1 MDATRTTSEKKLTT
15 KQTATEWHLPNT
27 ARMYDY
33 YLGGTHNT
41 EADRKAAGE
50 VDSYAPFVGYVARL
64 QRACLKD
71 IPAELARRGFDLIID
86 FASGLPTQDHLH
98 ENAPE
103 GVAVVYAD
111 LDPVIVEYSRE
122 ILGNTP
128 NVHYLYTDMRNPL
141 TLLNESVV
149 QQLLNEGR
157 KPALVIWGICL
168 FLSDED
174 IDTIT
179 NVLYD
184 WAPNGTCL
192 AFNVPLVDMNRNNEA
207 VIKFLKTYE
216 DLNEPIYVRSLEK
229 VREIIHPWKPDERGF
244 VSFLDWHGLGP
255 SSMTPDDLDAVGPT
269 GGGYAA
275 YLVK

>member
-1 MDATRTTSEKKLTT
+1 MTEKKLTT

-33 YLGGTHNT
+33 YLGGTHNL
-41 EADRKAAGE
+41 EADRKAASE

-71 IPAELARRGFDLIID
+71 IPAELGRRGFDLLID

-103 GVAVVYAD
+103 SMAVVYAD

-122 ILGNTP
+122 ILGDTP

-141 TLLNESVV
+141 TLLHEPVI
-149 QQLLNEGR
+149 QQLLHEGR
-157 KPALVIWGICL
+157 KPAFVIWGICL
-168 FLSDED
+168 FLSDEE

-179 NVLYD
+179 NTLYD
-184 WAPNGTCL
+184 WAPPGTHI
-192 AFNVPLVDMNRNNEA
+192 AFNVPLVDMNKNNEA

-229 VREIIHPWKPDERGF
+229 VRQIVQPWKPDERGF
-244 VSFLDWHGLGP
+244 VSFLDWHGLDP

-269 GGGYAA
+269 GGGYAV